1 MTTKRSSTV
10 GQIREI
16 LECPVCLEP
25 PASVPIYTCDDGHIL
40 CHCCHQR
47 FTNCPTCQTKL
58 EDKRC
63 LVSEKIVS
71 EIFDKVRIEA

>member
-1 MTTKRSSTV
+1 MTTKQSSVV
-10 GQIREI
+10 GQIRDI

-25 PASVPIYTCDDGHIL
+25 PASIPIYTCDYGHIL
-40 CHCCHQR
+40 CNSCHDR

-58 EDKRC
+58 VGKRC

-71 EIFDKVRIEA
+71 EIFDKVRIEV

>member
-1 MTTKRSSTV
+1 MTKKRSSAV

-25 PASVPIYTCDDGHIL
+25 PAFIPIYTCDNGHML
-40 CHCCHQR
+40 CNDCHQR

-58 EDKRC
+58 KDKKW
-63 LVSEKIVS
+63 LVSEKIFSKGV
-71 EIFDKVRIEA
+71 DKVIIEV

>member
-1 MTTKRSSTV
+1 MTTKHSSAV

-25 PASVPIYTCDDGHIL
+25 PASIPIYTCDNGHIL

-63 LVSEKIVS
+63 LVLEKMVS
-71 EIFDKVRIEA
+71 EICDKVRIEV